1 MMEKIEKELI
11 EFISNHILAKGIQLS
26 NETVLKEVGLDSFS
40 IVEIVLFIERKFDVL
55 IPDHKM
61 LPETFISVKNIAQ
74 VVVETQQEE

>member
-1 MMEKIEKELI
+1 MEKIEKELI
-11 EFISNHILAKGIQLS
+11 EFISSHILAKEVQLS

-40 IVEIVLFIERKFDVL
+40 IVEIMLFIERKFDVL

-74 VVVETQQEE
+74 AVVETQQEE

>member
-11 EFISNHILAKGIQLS
+11 EFISTHILAKGVQLS

-61 LPETFISVKNIAQ
+61 LPETFVSIKNIAQ
-74 VVVETQQEE
+74 AVVETQQEE